1 MQGRVEDAWHGG
13 DSMKFFGD
21 VNWHSTRGCV
31 LRFLATSGPLKSEE
45 IAAALKQS
53 YSRRVV
59 FKTLQFL
66 SEEKKITRESNRRPW
81 RLT

>member
-1 MQGRVEDAWHGG
+1 MSIAEQRW
-13 DSMKFFGD
+13 DSGMKFFGD
-21 VNWHSTRGCV
+21 VDWRASRERV
-31 LRFLATSGPLKSEE
+31 LRFLTVSGPLQSEE
-45 IAAALKQS
+45 IAAALKHS

-81 RLT
+81 RLVQP